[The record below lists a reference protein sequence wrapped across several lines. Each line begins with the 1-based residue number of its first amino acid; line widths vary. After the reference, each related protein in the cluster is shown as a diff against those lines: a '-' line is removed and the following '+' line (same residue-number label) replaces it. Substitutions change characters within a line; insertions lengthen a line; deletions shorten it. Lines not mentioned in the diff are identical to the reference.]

1 MNKNGHIPDVY
12 SLHFNVLVTWTY
24 STGWGGGGYCIGI
37 DIIQMHFHLYLQP
50 NKMGLMKLKLASH
63 RRCTYSKKRTLPG
76 LQRTTP
82 AKHIKSF
89 HMSSKAKR
97 QPTPHS
103 SIKNHR
109 RRQENKLLNAEE
121 NNYLEVLLMI
131 MLKCLSVIATKLV
144 RAMMIHQQIQKQ
156 TRAT

>member
-1 MNKNGHIPDVY
+1 MNI
-12 SLHFNVLVTWTY
+12 FNWV
-24 STGWGGGGYCIGI
+24 GGGGYCIGI

-103 SIKNHR
+103 SIKKSSTAARKQTPKR
-109 RRQENKLLNAEE
+109 RKE

-131 MLKCLSVIATKLV
+131 MLKCLSVIAPKLV
-144 RAMMIHQQIQKQ
+144 RAMMIHQQIQY
-156 TRAT
+156 

>member
-1 MNKNGHIPDVY
+1 MVTFHICTRYILVY
-12 SLHFNVLVTWTY
+12 SLHDHIQL
-24 STGWGGGGYCIGI
+24 GGGGGGGCIGI
-37 DIIQMHFHLYLQP
+37 DIIQMHLHLYLQP
-50 NKMGLMKLKLASH
+50 NKIGLMKLKLASH

-82 AKHIKSF
+82 AKQIKSF
-89 HMSSKAKR
+89 HMSSKTKR

-103 SIKNHR
+103 SIKKSSTAAR
-109 RRQENKLLNAEE
+109 KRTPKRTR

-131 MLKCLSVIATKLV
+131 MWKCLSVIAPKLA